1 MKVLCGTH
9 FAAAILAVVSTSPA
23 LAQAPATQPA
33 VVVTYM
39 WQQGNRAN
47 HFTVNEI
54 WKNEAALDDHV
65 VAPATREFREKLG
78 PKNGAL
84 YDDRRY
90 KNLE

>member
-1 MKVLCGTH
+1 MLQT
-9 FAAAILAVVSTSPA
+9 LAEAGRKGAERFEV
-23 LAQAPATQPA
+23 
-33 VVVTYM
+33 

-54 WKNEAALDDHV
+54 WNNEAALDDHV